1 MSTVATVSLAVIAA
15 TCVISMTAFVL
26 FLFLSWRLLQRV
38 QTILMLVERA
48 LPEII
53 AGTRGIMTRIDQE
66 IVGDAIRA
74 FHRVNAAVSS
84 GMDTVQQVQSAA
96 RRVARLVILPQ
107 MATAAGLA
115 AAIRE
120 GLGWLRPGGN
130 GKRR

>member
-15 TCVISMTAFVL
+15 TCVISMAAFVL
-26 FLFLSWRLLQRV
+26 FLFLSWQLLQRV

-53 AGTRGIMTRIDQE
+53 AGTRGIMTKIDQE

-74 FHRVNAAVSS
+74 FHRVNAVVGS

-96 RRVARLVILPQ
+96 RRMARLVILPQ
-107 MATAAGLA
+107 VATAAGLA